1 MKKIGIKTDV
11 AFRFVNEATF
21 HPVCT
26 VEIQT
31 PDGVISVMAEPQMVG
46 NALYLRGFH
55 IQGEDILMND
65 LGAHRLRNLAEIA
78 MEEMECHELVVE
90 GAVRTTG
97 AGRGRTL
104 RPIRFTRRDIPAF

>member
-1 MKKIGIKTDV
+1 MKKTWTKKDI
-11 AFRFVNEATF
+11 AFRFVNEATY

-26 VEIQT
+26 VEIHT
-31 PDGVISVMAEPQMVG
+31 PDGVISVMAEPQKVG
-46 NALYLRGFH
+46 DGLYLRGFH
-55 IQGEDILMND
+55 IQGENISMND

-97 AGRGRTL
+97 AGRGRKPW
-104 RPIRFTRRDIPAF
+104 PIRFTRRHIPAF

>member
-1 MKKIGIKTDV
+1 MKKIWTKKDV
-11 AFRFVNEATF
+11 AFHFVNEATS

-31 PDGVISVMAEPQMVG
+31 PDGVISVMAEPQMIG
-46 NALYLRGFH
+46 NTFYLRGFH
-55 IQGEDILMND
+55 IQGEDISMND

-97 AGRGRTL
+97 AGRGRKP
-104 RPIRFTRRDIPAF
+104 RPVRFTRRDIPAF